1 MKRRTLI
8 PLAAGLLAASTFC
21 GFTATAQTPA
31 LAELLEKGI
40 YAEETKGDLDGAI
53 ALYQQLVNDAKAN
66 QRLAAQAQFRLA
78 SCLLKK
84 NRNAEAAAAF
94 EKLIKEFPAEKE
106 LIAKA
111 REHVPG
117 DLVLGPVP
125 WADGE
130 EMQLAIKVANGLDIG
145 TTVYRARSGEIGG
158 KKTWIVGARLFA
170 KVHSFSW
177 VEADAATFKPIRAR
191 WSHGMLGDVTVDY
204 RPNEAELKFAG
215 QAEAK
220 TSALDGT
227 VYDNEQV
234 VHLIRRLP
242 LANGYKTPIPVFSS
256 LGGGTVIPIGME
268 VKATE
273 TVKTKAGT
281 FECFKVDLTPV
292 NQSFWFSTDAKR
304 TLVKFG
310 GGGISAEL
318 VSTTQRPKGEPVKF
332 EDASMGI
339 SLAAPADWVIHH
351 QDPDNDPDHASVYLL
366 DPEGVAESFLL
377 RLHAMSSL
385 SDEQKKSARA
395 WAEATAKKLAV
406 GFKDLKVREDSWKD
420 VMVSGRPGI
429 GFTADYVENDKA
441 MVLRCVSALGTD
453 AKGNAEQFTMAASK
467 NKFDSLQPA
476 FESVLGSYKA
486 K

>member
-1 MKRRTLI
+1 MKRHTLI
-8 PLAAGLLAASTFC
+8 PLAAGLLAASTFG
-21 GFTATAQTPA
+21 GFNATAQTPA
-31 LAELLEKGI
+31 LTELLEKGI
-40 YAEETKGDLDGAI
+40 YAEETKGDLDAAI
-53 ALYQQLVNDAKAN
+53 ALYQQLVNDSKAN

-84 NRNAEAAAAF
+84 NRNAEATAAF
-94 EKLIKEFPAEKE
+94 EKLIKEFPGEKE

-145 TTVYRARSGEIGG
+145 TAVYRARSGEVDG
-158 KKTWIVGARLFA
+158 KKIWIVGARLFA

-177 VEADAATFKPIRAR
+177 VEAGAEDFRPIRAR
-191 WSHGMLGDVTVDY
+191 WSHGLLGDVSVSY
-204 RPNEAELKFAG
+204 RPTEAELKFVG

-220 TSALDGT
+220 TSALDGV

-234 VHLIRRLP
+234 LHLIRRLP

-268 VKATE
+268 VKGTE

-281 FECFKVDLTPV
+281 FECFKVDLSPV
-292 NQSFWFSTDAKR
+292 NQSFWFTTDAKR

-318 VSTTQRPKGEPVKF
+318 VSTAQRPKGEPVKF
-332 EDASMGI
+332 EDASMGLA
-339 SLAAPADWVIHH
+339 LAAPADWVIHH
-351 QDPDNDPDHASVYLL
+351 QDPDNDPNHESIYLL
-366 DPEGVAESFLL
+366 DPEGEVESFLL

-385 SDEQKKSARA
+385 SEEQKKSARA
-395 WAEATAKKLAV
+395 WAEGTVKKLAA

-420 VMVSGRPGI
+420 VTVSGRPGVSFI
-429 GFTADYVENDKA
+429 ADYVENDKA
-441 MVLRCVSALGTD
+441 MAVRCVSALAVD
-453 AKGNAEQFTMAASK
+453 ATGNAEQFSMAVAK
-467 NKFDSLQPA
+467 EKFDRFQPS
-476 FESVLGSYKA
+476 FESVLGSYRTK
-486 K
+486 